1 MTKAADLALGKIA
14 AVKTALIEFTDG
26 DDAIAVADGG
36 IITVGNNAIATSDG
50 GAVTQNLVQG
60 LAKAWANAPGAATS
74 INDSFNTASL
84 TDTGTG
90 NAQFNFT
97 NNMSGTEFSFTAGHQ
112 YTTTSGTGAFFANP
126 TTAATSYY
134 KANHYQNAAEAD
146 PLKYTGLTVHGDL
159 A

>member
-60 LAKAWANAPGAATS
+60 LGKAWVYATDAAVLT
-74 INDSFNTASL
+74 DSFNTASG
-84 TDTGTG
+84 TDNGTG
-90 NAQFNFT
+90 YYIDAFT
-97 NNMSGTEFSFTAGHQ
+97 NAMASANYSAAG
-112 YTTTSGTGAFFANP
+112 TTTDNTD
-126 TTAATSYY
+126 
-134 KANHYQNAAEAD
+134 QNMTIHSEEHFNT
-146 PLKYTGLTVHGDL
+146 L
-159 A
+159 